1 MLFFLI
7 FRPYPHILSTPAAQT
22 MSAYA
27 GQTQYSGMQQPAVYT
42 AYSQTGQPY
51 SLPTYGIWPLS
62 YYLTLRGTKS
72 SDALNVCSAF
82 FVSSQMQES
91 IVKNQLKINFLHRF
105 GCNVARHQDG
115 KWALADPITIAERVP
130 QLQPRFFHPTA
141 RPNTLLLPDARWV
154 ATNVRAHPSADD
166 SPFLIHNYHMVSI
179 HFCELWQVC
188 LLLEAAL
195 IFKPKY
201 FSQC

>member
-51 SLPTYGIWPLS
+51 SLPTYGISPLITS
-62 YYLTLRGTKS
+62 LYVELKAVPTGMVFFFLLSLLFSQLRQNI
-72 SDALNVCSAF
+72 L
-82 FVSSQMQES
+82 
-91 IVKNQLKINFLHRF
+91 KNQLKINFLYRF

-115 KWALADPITIAERVP
+115 KWALADPVSTAERVP
-130 QLQPRFFHPTA
+130 QLQPRVFHPTA
-141 RPNTLLLPDARWV
+141 RPNTLLLPDAR
-154 ATNVRAHPSADD
+154 
-166 SPFLIHNYHMVSI
+166 
-179 HFCELWQVC
+179 
-188 LLLEAAL
+188 
-195 IFKPKY
+195 
-201 FSQC
+201 